1 MGKKK
6 PPSSVSSSGSYSS
19 DDYSDSDVSTSVS
32 KSASTSLSKSGSN
45 VSKSNRKSKSKRAK
59 SIASTHVS
67 KAASKTYSSATS
79 TKHES
84 SAMSSTALT
93 EKPVVTSPDTSVVAL
108 SEAPASV
115 FESNAKK
122 DKGRSEVASTAASSA
137 LPIQEA
143 PSVSKLQLAD
153 GGGWPVWDGIIRK
166 MTNEKNSVPGYLKR
180 ALFAVKDSYIAI
192 LVGMLVVLVTLI
204 TLRPSFVLGANI
216 SRYEDPPLDMLRV
229 GVFTVV
235 FGVVSFVA
243 IQSIAK

>member
-19 DDYSDSDVSTSVS
+19 DDYSDSEVSTSVS
-32 KSASTSLSKSGSN
+32 RSASTSLSKSGSK
-45 VSKSNRKSKSKRAK
+45 VSKASRKKAKAK
-59 SIASTHVS
+59 SVASTHIS
-67 KAASKTYSSATS
+67 KAASRAYSTATS

-108 SEAPASV
+108 SEAPPSV
-115 FESNAKK
+115 FETNAKK
-122 DKGRSEVASTAASSA
+122 NKGRSEVASTAASSA
-137 LPIQEA
+137 LQIHEA
-143 PSVSKLQLAD
+143 PNVSKLQLAD

-166 MTNEKNSVPGYLKR
+166 MTTEKNSVPGYLKR

-243 IQSIAK
+243 IQSVAK